1 MSLRFSLRPLCL
13 CGSLPPRRRVRFIA
27 YPGFDMLALMIQTEL
42 EVLRDVAQRLEAEQI
57 SYMLTGSLAMN
68 YYAQP
73 RMTRDIDL
81 VVEIGNNEI
90 GTFLRAFESDYYA
103 DRVSIGK
110 AIAQRSMFNL
120 IHNKAIIKVDCVV
133 LKNDEYRR
141 EEFSRRRR
149 VRLGEFETWIVSR
162 EDLILSKLVW
172 AKTSRSEMQL
182 RDVKNLLEGE
192 CDLNYLQ
199 DRAKLLTVND
209 MLEELISPG

>member
-1 MSLRFSLRPLCL
+1 
-13 CGSLPPRRRVRFIA
+13 
-27 YPGFDMLALMIQTEL
+27 MLALMIQTEL
-42 EVLRDVAQRLEAEQI
+42 DVLRDVAQRLEAEQI

-81 VVEIGNNEI
+81 IIEIGNNEI
-90 GTFLRAFESDYYA
+90 GTFLRAFESDYYVN
-103 DRVSIGK
+103 RVSIGK

-141 EEFSRRRR
+141 EEFSRRTR
-149 VRLGEFETWIVSR
+149 VRLGAFETWIVSR

-172 AKTSRSEMQL
+172 AKTSRFEMQL

-199 DRAKLLTVND
+199 DRAKLLTVHD
-209 MLEELISPG
+209 MLEELIARDE